1 MAEAKMI
8 NYSFKELAALMVKDR
23 GIHEGFWGIYVR
35 FGINAANAGPSQ
47 TDVRPTALVP
57 ILELG
62 LQKMDD
68 LNNLSVD
75 AAIENP
81 ATTKPAKS
89 KTNVTAIAGL
99 GLGKA
104 KRKS

>member
-1 MAEAKMI
+1 MADAKMI
-8 NYSFKELAALMVKDR
+8 TYSFKELAALMVKDQ
-23 GIHEGFWGIYVR
+23 GIHEGYWGIYVR
-35 FGINAANAGPSQ
+35 FGINAANAGPSE

-57 ILELG
+57 IHELG
-62 LQKMDD
+62 IQKFDE

-81 ATTKPAKS
+81 ATTKPKN
-89 KTNVTAIAGL
+89 KTNVTPIAGQ

>member
-8 NYSFKELAALMVKDR
+8 TYSFKELAALMVKDQ
-23 GIHEGFWGIYVR
+23 GIHEGYWGIYAR
-35 FGINAANAGPSQ
+35 FGINAANAGPSE
-47 TDVRPTALVP
+47 TDVKPTALVP

-62 LQKMDD
+62 IQKFDE

-75 AAIENP
+75 AAVENP
-81 ATTKPAKS
+81 AVTKTTKDKA
-89 KTNVTAIAGL
+89 NVSAIATL

-104 KRKS
+104 KRKQ